1 VTDGQKDCMVLGY
14 IPLPEKV
21 RQAELQTVDAITP

>member
-1 VTDGQKDCMVLGY
+1 VALGY

-21 RQAELQTVDAITP
+21 RQAELQAVDAIAP